1 MDPKHWLDKKPSA
14 IRDWL
19 GMAFLCIACVIV
31 LSQLGALLAQA
42 GALLRLAAPFGWAAV
57 LAYVL
62 DTLVRPLHR
71 FLFRGRPGL
80 RWAAILAAYV
90 LAGLAV
96 FLLVWL
102 VVPQVVAS
110 VTAFFRGLPDSVAAL
125 QRTLA
130 GLEARYGV
138 SLKPL
143 IEALEDYEQWMA
155 SLSAT
160 LSGGVPGLVNGEA
173 PAAVPDG
180 EGGVSSY
187 VSFELLQRWTFPAEY
202 RLENGRMTVEMQ
214 EFYVDEA
221 LKTFNK
227 TALIQ
232 LAAYDSPEGDG
243 RHVIDAGT
251 ALALY
256 GAAPAEEPDGEGWV
270 LAGDESGE
278 PHYLRAAFPGAVE
291 NAAGEWTAAADAIA
305 GLELYG

>member
-1 MDPKHWLDKKPSA
+1 MKGYCQMENDAVLKGKRPAGLIGRVSKPLFFIGMLLLSASCGIPPEAQGTQPEELEGSRTQALSVDLDGDGTDESVTYRRTAGGFELA
-14 IRDWL
+14 IDGKEL
-19 GMAFLCIACVIV
+19 GEE
-31 LSQLGALLAQA
+31 
-42 GALLRLAAPFGWAAV
+42 LAAAGLRAENAHDECLAV
-57 LAYVL
+57 DL
-62 DTLVRPLHR
+62 DTADGFVEIAVMSDGGSADHRTDFVR
-71 FLFRGRPGL
+71 FDGG
-80 RWAAILAAYV
+80 
-90 LAGLAV
+90 GAV
-96 FLLVWL
+96 YL
-102 VVPQVVAS
+102 
-110 VTAFFRGLPDSVAAL
+110 
-125 QRTLA
+125 
-130 GLEARYGV
+130 
-138 SLKPL
+138 
-143 IEALEDYEQWMA
+143 
-155 SLSAT
+155 
-160 LSGGVPGLVNGEA
+160 GGVPGLVNGEA

-270 LAGDESGE
+270 LAGDESGK